1 MKRMSQKLSQTP
13 VTVFNKGLITEA
25 GELTFP
31 EGASVDELNM
41 SLLRDGSRR
50 RRLGI
55 AFESGYTEGSAI
67 TSGQLTAS
75 HVWEAP
81 DGVSNLRLLVVQKDN
96 SLLIYTASGSGSVSP
111 NYLTLYDMTARER
124 AGGDAGL
131 TAVSFTSTNGE
142 LIIASSEV
150 NTFKL
155 TYDSAAGTFSTSE
168 IAFRV
173 RDFEWQSDRTV
184 FDVEFASPVSADR
197 QYDTLNAGWRYE
209 KGAAALASFEAANS
223 NAYPPLTHPWYAGK
237 NSSGDYSD
245 SEWQKIYQG
254 SSILGNG
261 SFIYDLYSK
270 NRATVSG
277 IAGTTTKTEL
287 TRFTTVAAYASR
299 IFYAGM
305 TSADNTS
312 NIFYSQLLD
321 DNGKLG
327 ECLQQNDPTGE
338 NYSDLLETD
347 GGVINIPQMHGVQL
361 LHPIGPNLLV
371 FATNGVWQIRG
382 IDDSFSPTG
391 YVVNK
396 ISDVGLDYVRS
407 FVSAEGRP
415 YWWSEDGIY
424 SVQSSEEGS
433 ALTAVNIS
441 LNTVQSFW
449 QAISSDKKAQVSAVY
464 DSLNN
469 RVLWM
474 YPNNDET
481 IDYKCN
487 NILLFDEALEA
498 FYPWKITDTAGT
510 SPYVTGGAYI
520 KSIGGSTTESSVVG
534 GTDDLVINAASDQ
547 VVVSRV
553 GADYSS
559 AAIKFVT
566 VTSSRKLTF
575 SEVTGTDF
583 LDWSSMNFTSFA
595 KGSYNFLGDLTL
607 KKNVMYVTTYMKTT
621 ETTVSGNETDGYT
634 YERPSSC
641 LAAIFW
647 DFNTESTVQQQAY
660 RLKSLPIPASAG
672 TFAYPKTVTTSRLR
686 IRGRGRSLH
695 LKFESV
701 QGFDMH
707 LLGYDLITAQ
717 NKRP

>member
-1 MKRMSQKLSQTP
+1 MPQKLSQTP

-25 GELTFP
+25 GELAFP
-31 EGASVDELNM
+31 EGASIDELNM

-55 AFESGYTEGSAI
+55 SFESGYTEGTAI
-67 TSGQLTAS
+67 TAGQLTAS

-81 DGVSNLRLLVVQKDN
+81 DGVSNLRLLVVQKGS
-96 SLLIYTASGSGSVSP
+96 SLLIYTASGSSSVSP
-111 NYLTLYDMTARER
+111 NYLTVYDMTARER
-124 AGGDAGL
+124 SGGDAGL
-131 TAVSFTSTNGE
+131 TAVSFTGINGE
-142 LIIASSEV
+142 LIIASSEID
-150 NTFKL
+150 TFKL
-155 TYDSAAGTFSTSE
+155 TYDSATGNFSTSE

-184 FDVEFASPVSADR
+184 FDVEFASPVSVDR
-197 QYDTLNAGWRYE
+197 QYDTQNTGWRYE
-209 KGAAALASFEAANS
+209 KGADALADFESNNS

-237 NSSGDYSD
+237 DSSGDYSD
-245 SEWQKIYQG
+245 SEWHKIYQG

-270 NRATVSG
+270 NRAAVSG
-277 IAGTTTKTEL
+277 IAGATSTTES

-299 IFYAGM
+299 VFYAGM
-305 TSADNTS
+305 TSAENTS

-321 DNGKLG
+321 ENGKLG

-347 GGVINIPQMHGVQL
+347 GGVINIPQMYGVQH

-391 YVVNK
+391 YSVNK
-396 ISDVGLDYVRS
+396 VSDTGLDYVRS

-424 SVQSSEEGS
+424 TVQSSDEGS
-433 ALTAVNIS
+433 ALTAINIS

-449 QAISSDKKAQVSAVY
+449 EAITSDKKDQVSTVY
-464 DSLNN
+464 DALNN

-474 YPNNDET
+474 YPDNDET

-487 NILLFDEALEA
+487 NILLFDEALKA

-510 SPYVTGGAYI
+510 GPYITGGTYI
-520 KSIGGSTTESSVVG
+520 KSIGGSSVESSVVSG
-534 GTDDLVINAASDQ
+534 AGDLVIDAALDQ
-547 VVVSRV
+547 VVVNRV

-566 VTSSRKLTF
+566 VTASRKITF
-575 SEVTGTDF
+575 SEFTGTDF
-583 LDWSSMNFTSFA
+583 LDWGSMDFTSFA
-595 KGSYNFLGDLTL
+595 KGGYNFLGDLTL
-607 KKNVMYVTTYMKTT
+607 KKNVMYLTTYMKVT
-621 ETTVSGNETDGYT
+621 ESTVTGNDTDGYT
-634 YERPSSC
+634 YARPSSC

-647 DFNTESTVQQQAY
+647 DFNTEHTVHQQAY
-660 RLKSLPIPASAG
+660 RLKSLPIPEAAG

-686 IRGRGRSLH
+686 IRGRGRVLY

-701 QGFDMH
+701 QGYDMH
-707 LLGYDLITAQ
+707 LLGYDLITAK
-717 NKRP
+717 NERP

>member
-1 MKRMSQKLSQTP
+1 MPQKLSQIP

-31 EGASVDELNM
+31 DGASVDELNM

-50 RRLGI
+50 RRLGVS
-55 AFESGYTEGSAI
+55 FESGYTEGSAI
-67 TSGQLTAS
+67 TTGQLTTS

-111 NYLTLYDMTARER
+111 NYLTVYDMTARER

-131 TAVSFTSTNGE
+131 TAVSFTGINGE
-142 LIIASSEV
+142 LIIASSEI

-155 TYDSAAGTFSTSE
+155 TYDSGAATFSTSE
-168 IAFRV
+168 ISFRV
-173 RDFEWQSDRTV
+173 RDFEWQSDRTL
-184 FDVEFASPVSADR
+184 FDVEAAATVSADR
-197 QYDTLNAGWRYE
+197 QYDTLNSGWRYE
-209 KGAAALASFEAANS
+209 KGAAALATFVAANS

-245 SEWQKIYQG
+245 SEWHKIYQG

-270 NRATVSG
+270 NRASASG
-277 IAGTTTKTEL
+277 LAGTTTATET

-299 IFYAGM
+299 VFYAGM
-305 TSADNTS
+305 TSSDNTG
-312 NIFYSQLLD
+312 NVFYSQLLD
-321 DNGKLG
+321 ENGKLG

-347 GGVINIPQMHGVQL
+347 GGVINIPQMYGVQR

-396 ISDVGLDYVRS
+396 VTDVGLDYVRS

-424 SVQSSEEGS
+424 TVQSSEEGGS
-433 ALTAVNIS
+433 LNAINIS

-449 QAISSDKKAQVSAVY
+449 ENVSADKKAQVSTVY

-474 YPNNDET
+474 YPNNDEA

-487 NILLFDEALEA
+487 NILVFDEALKA
-498 FYPWKITDTAGT
+498 FYPWKVTDTTGT
-510 SPYVTGGAYI
+510 SPYITSGVYI
-520 KSIGGSTTESSVVG
+520 KSIGGSTVETSVVTG
-534 GTDDLVINAASDQ
+534 ADDLVIAASLDQ
-547 VVVSRV
+547 VVVDRV
-553 GADYSS
+553 GAEYSS

-566 VTSSRKLTF
+566 VTASRKITF
-575 SEVTGTDF
+575 SEFTGTDF
-583 LDWSSMNFTSFA
+583 LDWGSMDFTSFA
-595 KGSYNFLGDLTL
+595 KSGYNFLGDLTL
-607 KKNVMYVTTYMKTT
+607 KKNVIYLTTYMKVT
-621 ETTVSGNETDGYT
+621 ESTVSGNETDGYT
-634 YERPSSC
+634 FERPSSC
-641 LAAIFW
+641 LASVFW
-647 DFNTESTVQQQAY
+647 DFATGHTVHQQAY
-660 RLKSLPIPASAG
+660 RLKSLPIPESAG
-672 TFAYPKTVTTSRLR
+672 VFDYPKAVTTSRLR
-686 IRGRGRSLH
+686 VRGRGRSLH

-701 QGFDMH
+701 QGYDMH
-707 LLGYDLITAQ
+707 LLGYDLIAG
-717 NKRP
+717 NNERF

>member
-1 MKRMSQKLSQTP
+1 MPQKLSQAP

-31 EGASVDELNM
+31 EGASIDELNM

-55 AFESGYTEGSAI
+55 SFESGYTEGTAI
-67 TSGQLTAS
+67 TAGQLTAS

-111 NYLTLYDMTARER
+111 NYLTVYDMTARER
-124 AGGDAGL
+124 SGGDAGL
-131 TAVSFTSTNGE
+131 TAVSFTGINGE

-150 NTFKL
+150 DTFKL
-155 TYDSAAGTFSTSE
+155 TYDSATGNFSTSE
-168 IAFRV
+168 IDFRV
-173 RDFEWQSDRTV
+173 RDFEWQSDRTT
-184 FDVEFASPVSADR
+184 FDVEDASPVSVNR
-197 QYDTLNAGWRYE
+197 QYDTLNTGWRYE
-209 KGAAALASFEAANS
+209 KGAAALATFVAANA

-245 SEWQKIYQG
+245 SEWHKIYQG

-261 SFIYDLYSK
+261 SFIFDLYSK
-270 NRATVSG
+270 NRYSVSG
-277 IAGTTTKTEL
+277 IAGVTTTTEA

-299 IFYAGM
+299 VFYAGM
-305 TSADNTS
+305 TSAENTS

-321 DNGKLG
+321 ENGKLG

-347 GGVINIPQMHGVQL
+347 GGVINIPQMYGVQH
-361 LHPIGPNLLV
+361 LHAIGPNLLV

-391 YVVNK
+391 YAVNK

-424 SVQSSEEGS
+424 TVQSSDEGG
-433 ALTAVNIS
+433 ALTAINIS

-449 QAISSDKKAQVSAVY
+449 ESITSGKKDQVSTVY
-464 DSLNN
+464 DALNN

-474 YPNNDET
+474 YPDNDET

-487 NILLFDEALEA
+487 NILLFDEALKA
-498 FYPWKITDTAGT
+498 FYPWKITDTAGAG
-510 SPYVTGGAYI
+510 PYITGGTYI
-520 KSIGGSTTESSVVG
+520 KGIGGSTVETSVISG
-534 GTDDLVINAASDQ
+534 NGDLVIDAALDQ
-547 VVVSRV
+547 VVVDRV
-553 GADYSS
+553 GSDFSS

-566 VTSSRKLTF
+566 VTSSRKVTF
-575 SEVTGTDF
+575 SEFTGTDF
-583 LDWSSMNFTSFA
+583 LDWGSMDFTSFA
-595 KGSYNFLGDLTL
+595 KGGYNFLGDLTL
-607 KKNVMYVTTYMKTT
+607 KKNVMYLTTYMKVT
-621 ETTVSGNETDGYT
+621 ESTITGNDTDGYN
-634 YERPSSC
+634 YARPSSC

-647 DFNTESTVQQQAY
+647 DFNTAHAVHQQAY
-660 RLKSLPIPASAG
+660 RLKSLPIPEAAG

-686 IRGRGRSLH
+686 IRGRGRVLY

-701 QGFDMH
+701 EGYDMH
-707 LLGYDLITAQ
+707 LLGYDLITAK
-717 NKRP
+717 NERP